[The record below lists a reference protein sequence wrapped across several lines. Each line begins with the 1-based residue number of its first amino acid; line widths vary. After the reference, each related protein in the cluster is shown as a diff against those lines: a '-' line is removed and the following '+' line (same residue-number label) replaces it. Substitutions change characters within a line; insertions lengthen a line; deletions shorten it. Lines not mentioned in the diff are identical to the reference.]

1 MMHVRTLM
9 IALLAASCCLSASAR
24 SRKKKDVKPVV
35 PALAADVKPVP
46 ADSFSYAMGVAQAQS
61 LRQFLIQRE
70 GVDSAYMADA
80 IRGIEAEVSPSEVKK
95 QQAYVAGLRIRQ
107 MNREQILPQI
117 NKQMTGRADTTYL
130 DLGIYTR
137 ALTASLAGQKGNL
150 TQEEAFKILERQNQY
165 YLGTVRQSNTAYL
178 EANAKEKGVKTTDSG
193 LQYKVLTK
201 GTGAL
206 PTDTSEVEVNYE
218 GRLIDGTVFDSSYKR
233 GKSATFR
240 VNQVIQGWQEALKL
254 MPVGSVWELYIPF
267 NLAYGERGTRDIPP
281 YSTLVFKVEL
291 LGVGEAKAESKS

>member
-1 MMHVRTLM
+1 
-9 IALLAASCCLSASAR
+9 
-24 SRKKKDVKPVV
+24 
-35 PALAADVKPVP
+35 
-46 ADSFSYAMGVAQAQS
+46 
-61 LRQFLIQRE
+61 
-70 GVDSAYMADA
+70 MADA

-281 YSTLVFKVEL
+281 YSTSCLRLSCWAWAKPRRRVSPDVSLWEISPFIPPVSSARAVTGHKRRCSIVCGAFL
-291 LGVGEAKAESKS
+291 CLGRAAR